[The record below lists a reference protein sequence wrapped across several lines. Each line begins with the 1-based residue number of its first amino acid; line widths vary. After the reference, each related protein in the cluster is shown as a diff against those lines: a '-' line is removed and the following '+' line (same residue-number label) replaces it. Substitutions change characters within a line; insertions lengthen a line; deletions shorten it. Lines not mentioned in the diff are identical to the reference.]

1 MRAFSAWLPILA
13 EAGVCVV
20 AVARD
25 VAGVRFEARTEGVAV
40 VRHGHAELGV
50 VHPERGVAELR
61 VPGREKTC
69 LSSAEAPDRL
79 T

>member
-1 MRAFSAWLPILA
+1 MRAFSAWLPILG

-25 VAGVRFEARTEGVAV
+25 RAGVRFEVRTEGVAV
-40 VRHGHAELGV
+40 VRHGHAKLGV
-50 VHPERGVAELR
+50 LHPDRGVAELR
-61 VPGREKTC
+61 VPGRENTC
-69 LSSAEAPDRL
+69 LSSAEAPDRP